1 MFKKMTKNKMFNSR
15 FFSIK
20 IIKQIKYQN
29 MCIKVSWLKKNS
41 VDILYFYEES
51 PTLKN
56 L

>member
-1 MFKKMTKNKMFNSR
+1 
-15 FFSIK
+15 
-20 IIKQIKYQN
+20 

-56 L
+56 LNRIKTSQYGLRIFLKTAVFSELRLICLY